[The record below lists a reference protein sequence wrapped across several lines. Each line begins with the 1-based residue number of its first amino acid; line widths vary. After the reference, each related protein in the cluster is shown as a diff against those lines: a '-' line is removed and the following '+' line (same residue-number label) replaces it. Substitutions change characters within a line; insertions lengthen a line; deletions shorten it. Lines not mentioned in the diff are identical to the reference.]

1 MTTTSQ
7 YPAADHSDKWETT
20 RVSEVRPRPIKPRDE
35 LLPPPEPSL
44 GRRAFRALFRFLIA
58 VGLGIGGTLAW
69 QAYGDA
75 ARQMIAT
82 AYPERL
88 GWIAPP
94 ASTTAPA
101 PQSARAALA
110 SAAPSAPSVDEEHLK
125 AMAADLAA
133 MRQSV
138 EQLAGQV
145 ASGRQ
150 QVSDE
155 IAKLGD
161 EIGKLRAS
169 EQDILNRIPTPP
181 PQRPA
186 AAPSRRPAPP
196 PPTFAA
202 PPPAPQVR

>member
-1 MTTTSQ
+1 
-7 YPAADHSDKWETT
+7 
-20 RVSEVRPRPIKPRDE
+20 
-35 LLPPPEPSL
+35 
-44 GRRAFRALFRFLIA
+44 LFRFLIA

-94 ASTTAPA
+94 APTTAPA

>member
-1 MTTTSQ
+1 
-7 YPAADHSDKWETT
+7 
-20 RVSEVRPRPIKPRDE
+20 
-35 LLPPPEPSL
+35 
-44 GRRAFRALFRFLIA
+44 LFRFLIA

-75 ARQMIAT
+75 SRQMIAT

-94 ASTTAPA
+94 APTTAPA
-101 PQSARAALA
+101 PQSARAAQSATAALA

>member
-1 MTTTSQ
+1 MTATSQ

-20 RVSEVRPRPIKPRDE
+20 RVPEVRPRPIKPRDE
-35 LLPPPEPSL
+35 LLPPSEPSL

-58 VGLGIGGTLAW
+58 VGVGIGGTLAW

-94 ASTTAPA
+94 APTTAPA
-101 PQSARAALA
+101 PQSAPAALA
-110 SAAPSAPSVDEEHLK
+110 PAAPSAPSVDEEHLK

-145 ASGRQ
+145 ASGQQ

>member
-1 MTTTSQ
+1 MTATSQ
-7 YPAADHSDKWETT
+7 YPAADVGL
-20 RVSEVRPRPIKPRDE
+20 RLIKPKDE

-44 GRRAFRALFRFLIA
+44 GRRAFRAFFRFLIA
-58 VGLGIGGTLAW
+58 VGVGVGGTLAW
-69 QAYGDA
+69 QAHGDE

-94 ASTTAPA
+94 APTTAPA
-101 PQSARAALA
+101 PQSARAVENAPATLA
-110 SAAPSAPSVDEEHLK
+110 SAAPPAPSVDEEHFK
-125 AMAADLAA
+125 AMVADLAA

-145 ASGRQ
+145 ASGQR
-150 QVSDE
+150 QVSDD

-161 EIGKLRAS
+161 DIGKLQAT

-181 PQRPA
+181 
-186 AAPSRRPAPP
+186 
-196 PPTFAA
+196 
-202 PPPAPQVR
+202 

>member
-1 MTTTSQ
+1 
-7 YPAADHSDKWETT
+7 
-20 RVSEVRPRPIKPRDE
+20 
-35 LLPPPEPSL
+35 
-44 GRRAFRALFRFLIA
+44 LFRFLIA

-94 ASTTAPA
+94 APTTAPA
-101 PQSARAALA
+101 PQSARAAQSATAALA